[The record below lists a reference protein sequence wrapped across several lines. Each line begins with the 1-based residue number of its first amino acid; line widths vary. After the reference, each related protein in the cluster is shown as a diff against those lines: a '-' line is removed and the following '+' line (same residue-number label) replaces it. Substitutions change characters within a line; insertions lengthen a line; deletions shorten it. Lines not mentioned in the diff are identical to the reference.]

1 MWGGFAVGNGTLKRF
16 FMLHFLIPFIVLA
29 LVVVH
34 VVYLH
39 ETGSNN
45 PLGVRSDR
53 DKIPFHNYFMLKD
66 LIGGCLFFLI
76 LFLISLLNP
85 DVFLDPVNF
94 DPADPLNTPLHIQ
107 PE

>member
-1 MWGGFAVGNGTLKRF
+1 MGNATLKRF
-16 FMLHFLIPFIVLA
+16 FMLHFLVPFIILV

-45 PLGVRSDR
+45 PLGVRSDS
-53 DKIPFHNYFMLKD
+53 DKIPFHNYFVLKD
-66 LIGGCLFFLI
+66 LYGIMLLFCV
-76 LFLISLLNP
+76 LFLIIFLSP

-94 DPADPLNTPLHIQ
+94 SPADPIRTPLHIQ